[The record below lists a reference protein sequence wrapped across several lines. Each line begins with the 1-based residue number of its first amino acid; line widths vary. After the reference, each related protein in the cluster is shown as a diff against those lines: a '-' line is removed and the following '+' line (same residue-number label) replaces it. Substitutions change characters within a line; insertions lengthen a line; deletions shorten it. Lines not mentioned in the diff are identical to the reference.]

1 VRGGAAGEHLLAWFT
16 KENVMPRQKDLK
28 RVVRTRMEKTGESY
42 TTARLYLVKKKQ
54 EPEPDYAALAGLMS
68 DEAIKKNTGRDWR
81 EWVAVLDGVH
91 AAEMP
96 HREIAQYVHSLGT
109 PGWWSQS
116 VTVGYERIRGL
127 RAIGQRRGG
136 SYEASKSRTFAAPV
150 AKVYKAFATARTR
163 KRWLP
168 EDVEVRSSAANKR
181 MRIAMA
187 DGTDIEIYF
196 VEKGESKSAVAIA
209 HRKLADRAAVDK
221 MKKWWA
227 ERFDA
232 LAEVLG

>member
-1 VRGGAAGEHLLAWFT
+1 
-16 KENVMPRQKDLK
+16 MPRQKDLK
-28 RVVRTRMEKTGESY
+28 RVVRARMQKTGESY
-42 TTARLYLVKKKQ
+42 TTARLHLVKKN
-54 EPEPDYAALAGLMS
+54 EAPEPDYAALAGLMS

-81 EWVAVLDGVH
+81 EWVRVLD
-91 AAEMP
+91 AEKCAEKP
-96 HREIAQYVHSLGT
+96 HREIAQYVSSLGT

-127 RAIGQRRGG
+127 RAVGQRRGG

-168 EDVEVRSSAANKR
+168 EDVEVRSSSVNKR
-181 MRIAMA
+181 MRLAMA
-187 DGTDIEIYF
+187 DGTDVEVYF
-196 VEKGESKSAVAIA
+196 VEKGESKSSVAIA
-209 HRKLADRAAVDK
+209 HRKLADRAAVDR

-232 LAEVLG
+232 LAEVLA